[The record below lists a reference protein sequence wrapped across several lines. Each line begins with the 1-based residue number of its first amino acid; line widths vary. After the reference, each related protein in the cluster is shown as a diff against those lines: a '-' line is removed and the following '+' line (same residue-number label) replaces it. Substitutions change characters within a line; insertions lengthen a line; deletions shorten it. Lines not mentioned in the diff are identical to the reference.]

1 MSENDKPIFRQIIE
15 HINAG
20 IDSGEFARGQ
30 TIPSEPE
37 LSKQFHTTRMT
48 VRRAI
53 DALESEGIL
62 YRVQGKGT
70 FVSQF
75 ELNKTSQKQGF
86 TSQMLAL
93 GLQPSNKVLFVGE
106 GYAASE
112 IREHLE
118 IEPDEPVF
126 LLKRIRLADQDPI
139 AIETVWLSLRRFPGI
154 LKFDFEKESLYEM
167 LFREYS
173 LNLING
179 YSKRRINAV
188 TVTGED
194 AMALFG
200 KKKGVALRIRSIDY
214 DKAHRPFA
222 ALETL
227 YHSEKYTVD
236 FVV

>member
-20 IDSGEFARGQ
+20 IDSGTYSRGQ
-30 TIPSEPE
+30 AIPSEPE

-53 DALESEGIL
+53 DALESQGIL

-75 ELNKTSQKQGF
+75 ELNRTTQKQGF
-86 TSQMLAL
+86 TNQMLAL
-93 GLQPSNKVLFVGE
+93 GLQPSSKVLFMGE
-106 GYAASE
+106 GFAARE

-126 LLKRIRLADQDPI
+126 LLKRVRLADHDPI
-139 AIETVWLSLRRFPGI
+139 AIETVWLSLHRFPRVPE
-154 LKFDFEKESLYEM
+154 FDFEKESLYEV
-167 LFREYS
+167 LHREFS

-188 TVTGED
+188 TVTGDD
-194 AMALFG
+194 AIALFG

-214 DKAHRPFA
+214 DRAHRPFA
-222 ALETL
+222 ALETI

-236 FVV
+236 FLV